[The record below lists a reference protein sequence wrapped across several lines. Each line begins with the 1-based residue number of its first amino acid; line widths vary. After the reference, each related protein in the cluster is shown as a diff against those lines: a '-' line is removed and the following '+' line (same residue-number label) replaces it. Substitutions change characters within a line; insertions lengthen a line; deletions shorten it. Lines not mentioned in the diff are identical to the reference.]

1 MKNVFIKTVMGAGL
15 TTMLLVSCVDGIKDL
30 YDPNYVIQQYQ
41 KNWTDSIGQIDP
53 SQTWNT
59 AKRIVADFDLR
70 SIVSGECQVN
80 IYTANPLTP
89 STKLLAS
96 AKISS
101 YGAIEFDMPR
111 ALNYVYVSV
120 QNASVLNGYYSIQ
133 EGLVAVSTHATRA
146 DESVASLG
154 NLIEMGEI
162 QNPLNGWQS
171 EIYPG
176 DFYYLANVS
185 KTVSSQWRYLDYQPL
200 FGRGG
205 YFAEGTNNY
214 ELYGEKWDVDKDI
227 VYTTAEDGPVEVSYS
242 FGATRSQ
249 NMFGYFYFKN
259 GASIEE
265 ILNSPKYILMLD
277 AKPTSNLK
285 VTDLSNNFSFVDDMQ
300 LGDWLKNNML
310 PDGSF
315 QGGDPFVIGTTYQL
329 TYFGEDGKSAGTAN
343 FPAGIN
349 IGFFVITDGM
359 ITTEDQLKYKIW
371 YSMPSLNY
379 RTAKVYNVNGTYE
392 PDVVA
397 VSYKYGDTN
406 ILGFEDN
413 TYGDKDMND
422 IVFFVA
428 GDFEEDYTPEQAFP
442 VVPPAVEAQ
451 EWILACEDLGNTD
464 DFDFNDVVFSVK
476 YVAGSPTAFIT
487 PLAAGGTL
495 PANICYNGQL
505 VGQEV
510 HEWFGVSTSTMVNTT
525 NRCGH
530 VAKTIELDVADGFTM
545 TSNMGGF
552 TIDVNNGTTTVAA
565 PVAGAAPQMILVS
578 DANWAWPYERVSI
591 VSAYSRFKDWS
602 ENASSNVDWYATP
615 TGKNVD
621 GDYSNSS
628 PEEGADDTIGDEDDD
643 TMGDEGADDTVT
655 PEGTIDITKYVGDQS
670 GLHDAQK
677 IPGELFGVK
686 GAVITIETN
695 GAVYGNGVYACYSSN
710 WTAVASMADNKCIT
724 GAGTYAFEIT
734 AEECVA
740 IKSNGWLWVTFN
752 GYSSVVTKMTLTNK

>member
-1 MKNVFIKTVMGAGL
+1 MKKVFFKTMMGAGL
-15 TTMLLVSCVDGIKDL
+15 VGVLSAGCVESIKDL

-53 SQTWNT
+53 NQTWNT

-70 SIVSGECQVN
+70 DVVSGDCQVN
-80 IYTANPLTP
+80 VYTANPLTP
-89 STKLLAS
+89 STKLLAT
-96 AKISS
+96 ANVSS
-101 YGAIEFDMPR
+101 YGSIEFDMPS

-120 QNASVLNGYYSIQ
+120 QNASALNGYYSIQ
-133 EGLVAVSTHATRA
+133 EGLVAVSTRATRA
-146 DESVASLG
+146 DEGVALLG
-154 NLIEMGEI
+154 DLIEMGEI
-162 QNPLNGWQS
+162 QNPLNGWQP
-171 EIYPG
+171 EVYPG
-176 DFYYLANVS
+176 DFYYLTNVS
-185 KTVSSQWRYLDYQPL
+185 KTTASQWRYLDYQPL
-200 FGRGG
+200 FGNGG

-214 ELYGEKWDVDKDI
+214 ELYGEKWDVNKDI
-227 VYTTAEDGPVEVSYS
+227 VYTTAEAGPVEVSYS

-249 NMFGYFYFKN
+249 NMFGYFYFEN
-259 GASIEE
+259 GASIED
-265 ILNSPKYILMLD
+265 ILNSPKYILMSD
-277 AKPTSNLK
+277 AKPTSNIT
-285 VTDLSNNFSFVDDMQ
+285 VTDLSNSFSYVDDMQ
-300 LGDWLKNNML
+300 LGDWFKNNML
-310 PDGSF
+310 SDGSF
-315 QGGDPFVIGTTYQL
+315 QGGDPFVAGSTYKL
-329 TYFGEDGKSAGTAN
+329 TYFGEDGKSAGSEE
-343 FPAGIN
+343 FPAGVN

-359 ITTEDQLKYKIW
+359 TSAVNDFKYKIW

-379 RTAKVYNVNGTYE
+379 RTAKIHDVNGTYE

-413 TYGDKDMND
+413 TFGDKDMND

-428 GDFEEDYTPEQAFP
+428 GDFEEDYTPEQEFP
-442 VVPPAVEAQ
+442 VVPPTIEAQ

-476 YVAGSPTAFIT
+476 YAAGSSTAFVT

-495 PANICYNGQL
+495 PANICYNGQ
-505 VGQEV
+505 VIGQEV

-525 NRCGH
+525 SRRGH
-530 VAKTIELDVADGFTM
+530 AAKTVELNVADGFTM
-545 TSNMGGF
+545 TNNMGGF

-565 PVAGAAPQMILVS
+565 PAAGAAPQMILVS

-591 VSAYSRFKDWS
+591 VSAYSQFKDWS
-602 ENASSNVDWYATP
+602 ENASSNADWYATP
-615 TGKNVD
+615 TGKTVD

-628 PEEGADDTIGDEDDD
+628 TEEGGDDIVGGEDDTTGGEDAPK
-643 TMGDEGADDTVT
+643 E
-655 PEGTIDITKYVGDQS
+655 TIDITQYAGDQG

-677 IPGELFGVK
+677 IPGELFGAN
-686 GAVITIETN
+686 GAVITVETN

-724 GAGTYAFEIT
+724 GAGTYTFEIT
-734 AEECVA
+734 AEECAA